1 MYAISNSIHRLLSFL
16 YAIIPSVEWWPY
28 AASRI
33 GTFIMSYF
41 AIISAT
47 IIGLT
52 LFGVTATI
60 GLLLGI
66 IPFAVLLAVRI
77 SGALTRNMKYKKE
90 NTNATNGS
98 I

>member
-90 NTNATNGS
+90 NTNATTIN
-98 I
+98 